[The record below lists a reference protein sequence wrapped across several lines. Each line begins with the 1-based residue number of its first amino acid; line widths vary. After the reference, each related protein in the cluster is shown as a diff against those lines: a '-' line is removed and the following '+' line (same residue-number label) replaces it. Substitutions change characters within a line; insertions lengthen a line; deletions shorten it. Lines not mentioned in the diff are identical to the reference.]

1 MIIKVSKVRTILL
14 KLAGPLQSWGTN
26 SHFETRHTDLY
37 PSKSG
42 ILGIVAGSLGLK
54 RDDNTNIKKLNE
66 LLFATRIDQEGMILR
81 DFQISAKYKANGT
94 FERNYVSNRYYLS
107 DAIFIVSLSHEDKEY
122 IQKIYQALKKPYF
135 QQFMGRRSLPVN
147 YDFIIS
153 VEDEEPI
160 KLLKEIPWQANKYY
174 QSRHSNELTIYAD
187 KKLIDNKTEILRK
200 DNVLSFSQ
208 KNREFEY
215 RTEGLLKVK
224 VEKNDIRKT
233 AHDVWDAIGD

>member
-81 DFQISAKYKANGT
+81 DFQISAKYKANGI

-122 IQKIYQALKKPYF
+122 IQKIYQA
-135 QQFMGRRSLPVN
+135 
-147 YDFIIS
+147 
-153 VEDEEPI
+153 
-160 KLLKEIPWQANKYY
+160 
-174 QSRHSNELTIYAD
+174 
-187 KKLIDNKTEILRK
+187 
-200 DNVLSFSQ
+200 
-208 KNREFEY
+208 
-215 RTEGLLKVK
+215 
-224 VEKNDIRKT
+224 
-233 AHDVWDAIGD
+233 